1 MVDEDLG
8 VREGGSV
15 AVMND
20 ELVALYPIHL
30 FAWVMSRCAHIPCL
44 LLLLSRSALH
54 ISGCRC
60 LTGAPPN
67 GAILTIFMFFIAFL
81 DNA

>member
-20 ELVALYPIHL
+20 ELVALYP
-30 FAWVMSRCAHIPCL
+30 VPGTCL
-44 LLLLSRSALH
+44 R
-54 ISGCRC
+54 G
-60 LTGAPPN
+60 
-67 GAILTIFMFFIAFL
+67 
-81 DNA
+81 